1 MISSSSISKS
11 LLLSTLVCNISLL
24 SSRLADHTIRLLS
37 RLTNRTIVAFVDG
50 VLQANISIYGWRDL
64 NSSSRLRRQQRLRM
78 PRPARWGRLGR
89 CPRRCCLAGVRVRVV
104 QVVLRAHVGGDV
116 DDMVDYGASGAHC
129 GLRGDV
135 DVNGAQ
141 KGRRAP
147 CDRPMAGPCGVFS
160 PAAVEPYHNYT
171 P

>member
-89 CPRRCCLAGVRVRVV
+89 CRREWRSEGAEGA
-104 QVVLRAHVGGDV
+104 LRPADGWTLWRFLP
-116 DDMVDYGASGAHC
+116 S
-129 GLRGDV
+129 
-135 DVNGAQ
+135 
-141 KGRRAP
+141 GRRAISQLYP
-147 CDRPMAGPCGVFS
+147 VRCENDWLIRIWRRWLKVLIIKDTYVIL
-160 PAAVEPYHNYT
+160 AAKSA
-171 P
+171 